1 MHSFYSMR
9 AQEIFFFTCER
20 IIDRACRP
28 NSEIISYF
36 TSLSRNLLPSRD
48 ISYREIC
55 VFYLGVR
62 ALLGSL
68 FSLIRFHRLT
78 WYNSEKMPSSPANA
92 SFIEFVDQVST
103 SYRTSQCF
111 RFLDPSLSCHL
122 LPSRDVFSYR
132 EICVFYLRLR
142 ALLGSLFSLTRFHQ
156 LTWYSSR
163 KCLLHLGIHLP
174 SSLLT
179 KYLHHIVHHN
189 GFAFLTQACRVKS
202 NLLGM
207 YLYRET
213 CVFYRG
219 GHALLGSLSPF
230 AGFHRLTW
238 YNSRKC
244 LLHLRMHHQTSSSP

>member
-1 MHSFYSMR
+1 MR
-9 AQEIFFFTCER
+9 LKKPSSSPANALSIESVDQIARSYRTAQCFRLLDPIL
-20 IIDRACRP
+20 A
-28 NSEIISYF
+28 
-36 TSLSRNLLPSRD
+36 RNLLPSRD
-48 ISYREIC
+48 ISDREIC

-62 ALLGSL
+62 ALL
-68 FSLIRFHRLT
+68 R
-78 WYNSEKMPSSPANA
+78 
-92 SFIEFVDQVST
+92 
-103 SYRTSQCF
+103 
-111 RFLDPSLSCHL
+111 
-122 LPSRDVFSYR
+122 
-132 EICVFYLRLR
+132 
-142 ALLGSLFSLTRFHQ
+142 SLFSLTRFHQ